1 MKKEIIRPNRARA
14 VGVITPP
21 LAEMLALDEEV
32 NTNHF
37 HDVRVIRNP
46 GPDNTYKGV
55 TRKTQ
60 TLMGDKLEVDIVV
73 DSVKFYKEH
82 PEQGWFGLSVYVAG
96 TDTRVNRGNLKI
108 YVRDVDGVMDAD
120 VLIKEYNIQDSI
132 SLGWQISNLNWQDVL
147 DAFTAKNAHP
157 FRCFNVK
164 VVYTDNTHY
173 YMNKTVYPPRRIC
186 YATHPILN
194 VYVTNHLPAQAAD
207 YENNN
212 LEALSI
218 DMNETP
224 LVNRTYTLELYELV
238 NGTAHPKSVRL
249 AFELLDGLGERI
261 RKVPFSVKIQ
271 DTQET
276 HTINGTTYGLSGDM
290 DIGTYQGTTVIDG
303 MQCFEQHDVLW
314 SYLFTREF
322 MATSESRNRR
332 HVFTTVFFGLDD
344 NLFTGGDGLRSGS
357 GFEFRIRW
365 DYMQPV
371 TFNMIEDA
379 SSYGIRNFHYFF
391 NVVDDH
397 GNNVPCKILPKVNG
411 ITIHDSND
419 QPLLFERDVQT
430 NVFEVEFDYPYLHS
444 GNNDVRL
451 SVVTDYDYEKTG
463 HTITANL
470 PQLHYMISVP
480 TITGSFGDAGRV
492 TLEYTVGTIE
502 NDELPYC
509 NIWDLKL
516 NDETL
521 VARDKTLIGGE
532 WNGEYH
538 SIIGTKATNLVS
550 SNYNTNTGKLTIVVD
565 VQELN
570 AGDYTLKLVLPE
582 TDAIQ
587 GGNNT
592 STFTVQQRDPLRH
605 ILTIDENWKRISKLN
620 YSIDVAN
627 PPSSIEYIHAN
638 TDTNTLLFNVPGTY
652 YVYLASLQDLF
663 TYYNN
668 EFSLIA
674 YKGGSNGKY
683 ELGFMKYALDAND
696 NHLVDSNSIY
706 RLGYVAETYDVNV
719 LSEETN
725 YSQTANEVLFRS
737 WNEFKFQKIGNNIH
751 IWYCSQGTTSE
762 HFTIPIGNMNLSRYY
777 LYTGGDGMMDAS
789 LYLTTTNQSLIDYP
803 SDYTDTR
810 AETELVITDARY
822 ISSTGTITATA
833 NLKTGNTILKGSTYT
848 VQVLFDS
855 RYPEAK
861 TPDSSTGNILYTV
874 TGGLTS
880 GTHTVKFKFEGNED
894 YKPCTITTNI
904 LVP

>member
-1 MKKEIIRPNRARA
+1 MKNTIIKPSRARA

-21 LAEMLALDEEV
+21 LADMLALDEEV
-32 NTNHF
+32 QTNHF
-37 HDVRVIRNP
+37 HDVRVKRSNDEMSI
-46 GPDNTYKGV
+46 YKG
-55 TRKTQ
+55 TSRNTQ
-60 TLMGDKLEVDIVV
+60 TIMGDKLEVNIVV
-73 DSVKFYKEH
+73 DQVTFYKEH

-108 YVRDVDGVMDAD
+108 YVRDVDGIMDAD
-120 VLIKEYNIQDSI
+120 VLIKEYNIGDSI
-132 SLGWQISNLNWQDVL
+132 SLGWQIGNLNWNDVL
-147 DAFTAKNAHP
+147 AAFTAKNTHP

-164 VVYTDNTHY
+164 VVYTDSTHY

-186 YATHPILN
+186 YATHPIVMLSSEFIP
-194 VYVTNHLPAQAAD
+194 T
-207 YENNN
+207 NNN
-212 LEALSI
+212 IEAVQTGEIIGTDEDYNKTATSSI
-218 DMNETP
+218 ETDAG
-224 LVNRTYTLELYELV
+224 TLKVYA
-238 NGTAHPKSVRL
+238 TI
-249 AFELLDGLGERI
+249 LDGLDAPI
-261 RKVPFSVKIQ
+261 KDITCHVSIQ

-276 HTINGTTYGLSGDM
+276 HTINNTSYGLSGDM
-290 DIGTYQGTTVIDG
+290 YLGTNNTNDKTDANGNY
-303 MQCFEQHDVLW
+303 EW
-314 SYLFTREF
+314 SWSIPNNFL
-322 MATSESRNRR
+322 ATSESRTRR
-332 HVFTTVFFGLDD
+332 HIFTSLFIPKNDLLFPGGNGIRQDNGLEYRIQWTYLQPATVQ
-344 NLFTGGDGLRSGS
+344 
-357 GFEFRIRW
+357 I
-365 DYMQPV
+365 
-371 TFNMIEDA
+371 IEDA
-379 SSYGIRNFHYFF
+379 SSYAIRNFNYFV
-391 NVVDDH
+391 NVIDAH
-397 GNNVPCKILPKVNG
+397 NNNVPCKLIAKING
-411 ITIHDSND
+411 ITIHDAND
-419 QPLLFERDVQT
+419 ETLVFERDVQT
-430 NVFEVEFDYPYLHS
+430 NVFHVEFDYPYLHA
-444 GNNDVRL
+444 GNSDVQL
-451 SVVTDYDYEKTG
+451 KLVTDYDYNKEG
-463 HTITANL
+463 IHITANCPL
-470 PQLHYMISVP
+470 MHYMISVP
-480 TITGSFGDAGRV
+480 SITGSFGDAGRV
-492 TLEYTVGTIE
+492 TLEYIVGTIE

-550 SNYNTNTGKLTIVVD
+550 SNYNNSTGKLTIVVD
-565 VQELN
+565 VQELT

-592 STFTVQQRDPLRH
+592 STFTVQQRDPLRN

-706 RLGYVAETYDVNV
+706 RLGYVAETSEVNV

-777 LYTGGDGMMDAS
+777 LYTGGEGMMDAS
-789 LYLTTTNQSLIDYP
+789 LYLTTNQSLVDYP

-822 ISSTGTITATA
+822 ISSSSTITATA
-833 NLKTGNTILKGSTYT
+833 NLKSGNTILKGSSYT

-855 RYPEAK
+855 RYPVAK
-861 TPDSSTGNILYTV
+861 TPDSSNGNILFTEV
-874 TGGLTS
+874 GGLTS

-894 YKPCTITTNI
+894 YKPCSISTNI